1 MFYQCEVRCMV
12 IHDTP
17 NFQLGLLS
25 IFLIES
31 ICNQSIIRIYPDI
44 KDIPTI
50 YGIKKEDAMF
60 HLQNKHKKTYVK
72 TATAQIF

>member
-1 MFYQCEVRCMV
+1 MFYQCEVRFMV

-31 ICNQSIIRIYPDI
+31 IYNQSIIQICPDI
-44 KDIPTI
+44 KDIPKI
-50 YGIKKEDAMF
+50 YGIKKEAAMF
-60 HLQNKHKKTYVK
+60 HLQNKHKKTYSK
-72 TATAQIF
+72 ATTTQIF

>member
-1 MFYQCEVRCMV
+1 MFHQCEVRFMV
-12 IHDTP
+12 IHDTT
-17 NFQLGLLS
+17 NFQQGLLS

-31 ICNQSIIRIYPDI
+31 ICNQSIIQISSDI

-60 HLQNKHKKTYVK
+60 HLQNKHKKTYIK
-72 TATAQIF
+72 TTTAPIF